1 MKDPLRNSQALE
13 GKSKYSH
20 WTTKGAGYWTMELR
34 RKSKGLG
41 EIDEQFEELS
51 RVCATSRLTWSPP
64 SESSL
69 MSIVI
74 MS

>member
-13 GKSKYSH
+13 GKSKYLH
-20 WTTKGAGYWTMELR
+20 WTTKGAGYWRVELR

-51 RVCATSRLTWSPP
+51 RVCATS
-64 SESSL
+64 
-69 MSIVI
+69 
-74 MS
+74 

>member
-1 MKDPLRNSQALE
+1 
-13 GKSKYSH
+13 
-20 WTTKGAGYWTMELR
+20 MELQ

-51 RVCATSRLTWSPP
+51 RVCATSWLTWSPA